1 MFRALAAVA
10 CCAAAAVPV
19 WSQQFEVASIK
30 PAPIGTRRRGSGTK
44 AGHGRLT
51 MNNVTLKQCI
61 MGAWGVG
68 PNQIAGGPAWL
79 NTDGFEISAR
89 ADKPVEDEAVINTM
103 LRNLLAERF
112 KLEVH
117 REVRN
122 VRALVLEVTK
132 SGPKM
137 EESTDPAAT
146 TSSGRGSVEGR
157 KITMDR
163 FAEVLA
169 RQMEFPVVNRTGL
182 DGFFNLDLEWT
193 PLRLSATSPDEPD
206 GPSVFTAIQEQ
217 LGLRLVAQKMP
228 IEMLVIDRAEK
239 PEEN

>member
-1 MFRALAAVA
+1 
-10 CCAAAAVPV
+10 
-19 WSQQFEVASIK
+19 
-30 PAPIGTRRRGSGTK
+30 
-44 AGHGRLT
+44 

>member
-1 MFRALAAVA
+1 
-10 CCAAAAVPV
+10 
-19 WSQQFEVASIK
+19 
-30 PAPIGTRRRGSGTK
+30 
-44 AGHGRLT
+44 

-89 ADKPVEDEAVINTM
+89 ADKPVEDEGVINTM

>member
-1 MFRALAAVA
+1 
-10 CCAAAAVPV
+10 
-19 WSQQFEVASIK
+19 
-30 PAPIGTRRRGSGTK
+30 
-44 AGHGRLT
+44 

-89 ADKPVEDEAVINTM
+89 ADKPVEDEALINTM